1 MMRTT
6 QCRWCGADIA
16 FIKTIAGKSVP
27 VDAECV
33 SFSPNEKGPCLFVM
47 PDGTTKRGFKTNE
60 EKGDSEFGY
69 VSHFATCP
77 EAGKFRKARKS
88 DRKKG

>member
-1 MMRTT
+1 MMKTSF
-6 QCRWCGADIA
+6 CRACGAEIG
-16 FIKTIAGKSVP
+16 FIKTVAGKTIP

-33 SFSPNEKGPCLFVM
+33 TFSPNEKGPCLFVM
-47 PDGTTKRGFKTNE
+47 LDGTLKRGFKTINE
-60 EKGDSEFGY
+60 LPDSEFGY

-77 EAGKFRKARKS
+77 EADKFRKHRKS